1 MGGTSEGMGS
11 DDADRSEATSGDD
24 GNDMI
29 QKTSA
34 ALAAS
39 THHASFM
46 CDGVS
51 YRLKLSLLRM
61 CIDT

>member
-1 MGGTSEGMGS
+1 MDQGVGGTSEGMGS
-11 DDADRSEATSGDD
+11 HDADRSEATSGDD
-24 GNDMI
+24 GNDMM

-51 YRLKLSLLRM
+51 
-61 CIDT
+61 